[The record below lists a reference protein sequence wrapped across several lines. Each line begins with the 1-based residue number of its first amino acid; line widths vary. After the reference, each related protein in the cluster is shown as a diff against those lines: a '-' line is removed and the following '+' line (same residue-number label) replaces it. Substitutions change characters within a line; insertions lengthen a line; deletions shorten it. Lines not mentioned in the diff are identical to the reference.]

1 MLAFLRRAFYHD
13 RMPTYVYAVVKPDG
27 SLGEHFEVVQKMSDA
42 ALAAHPETGEPV
54 RRVPQ
59 APMVNG
65 QHSDASDKR
74 KLSDSNLDRLG
85 FTKYQK
91 VGDGKY
97 EKTAGVGPK
106 SITRE

>member
-1 MLAFLRRAFYHD
+1 
-13 RMPTYVYAVVKPDG
+13 MPTYVYAVVKPDG
-27 SLGEHFEVVQKMSDA
+27 SLGEHFEVIQKMSDP
-42 ALAAHPETGEPV
+42 ALTKHPETGAPV
-54 RRVPQ
+54 QKVLQ
-59 APMVNG
+59 APMLGG
-65 QHSDASDKR
+65 QHSEAADRRKTSDA
-74 KLSDSNLDRLG
+74 NLDRLG

>member
-1 MLAFLRRAFYHD
+1 MRP
-13 RMPTYVYAVVKPDG
+13 MPTYVYAVVKPDG
-27 SLGEHFEVVQKMSDA
+27 TPDGTLVDHFEVVQKMSDA
-42 ALAAHPETGEPV
+42 PLTTHPETGEPV

-59 APMVNG
+59 APMVG
-65 QHSDASDKR
+65 GAHSSAADKK

-97 EKTAGVGPK
+97 EKTAGEGPK
-106 SITRE
+106 TISRD